1 MTKQEQRKRKNVNV
15 AQNQQ
20 AAEDEYIEPV
30 SAQEKEIIDAAYLPE
45 GLIEVPKREIVRTLS
60 GKMKLKIKGIFSPTK
75 IQKYFSYL
83 LVFLSINYLSMYVY
97 ESTTDSDFMLS
108 DAGIRILG
116 AMIVSGALGIFL
128 YRKSRE

>member
-20 AAEDEYIEPV
+20 DDEDEYIEPV
-30 SAQEKEIIDAAYLPE
+30 SAQEQEIIDAAYLPE
-45 GLIEVPKREIVRTLS
+45 GLIEVPKSEIVRTLS
-60 GKMKLKIKGIFSPTK
+60 GKINLKIKGMFRSTK

-108 DAGIRILG
+108 DAGIRVLG